1 MPPRGAGSELELQP
15 QFVQNVRENSF
26 KPPSWISPS
35 FPHSGGQKVV
45 VGVWPPRVTRRP
57 PRGVHGDPW
66 GRFLATPRL
75 SWGPGWDRVSP
86 PAETRLPARDIL
98 AEDAAERTDSAFL
111 EPSPPAAAGA
121 PSLFLEDA
129 LTASEPLN
137 E

>member
-45 VGVWPPRVTRRP
+45 VGVRPPRVPGRP
-57 PRGVHGDPW
+57 PRGVHRDPW

-75 SWGPGWDRVSP
+75 SWGPGWDQVSP
-86 PAETRLPARDIL
+86 PAETRLLAGDIL
-98 AEDAAERTDSAFL
+98 AEDAAERTVLFT
-111 EPSPPAAAGA
+111 SPAPRQGTRHPRPLVHPACFWRT
-121 PSLFLEDA
+121 P
-129 LTASEPLN
+129 
-137 E
+137 